1 MDHTVYDCLI
11 EQAFKASNVVEASQS
26 LRKEK
31 VYEFEMPNNLNKYLS
46 LAELYTVMD
55 CYHPSE
61 NRIGKTYLNNDD
73 YTIEHFIVPDNKN
86 RRIHWKQHAKDMVI
100 ELPPTAR
107 NYKKKTINYL
117 ILPKGLNEDLQDF
130 DIVTKVAM
138 VKKYYQ
144 QDGLPKH
151 VQIFVTHIE
160 SLAEYR
166 RLVELQDP
174 TDATTLYNAYN
185 AFVNSYF
192 SDTNDVSLREILTGA
207 YKSTFRN
214 EVLRQ

>member
-1 MDHTVYDCLI
+1 MSHDAQNGTINED
-11 EQAFKASNVVEASQS
+11 KA
-26 LRKEK
+26 K
-31 VYEFEMPNNLNKYLS
+31 
-46 LAELYTVMD
+46 
-55 CYHPSE
+55 
-61 NRIGKTYLNNDD
+61 
-73 YTIEHFIVPDNKN
+73 
-86 RRIHWKQHAKDMVI
+86 
-100 ELPPTAR
+100 AR
-107 NYKKKTINYL
+107 ERKKKTINYL

-174 TDATTLYNAYN
+174 TDATTLLNAYN

-192 SDTNDVSLREILTGA
+192 SDTNDVSLRGILTGA